1 MTAPLFSCYFDTK
14 AFDDIYTTRTVK
26 GLEKSMVHI
35 PYRKAPLTP
44 SILLQFN
51 AHLDLRDS
59 AHLAS
64 WSACLIGFFTFF
76 RTANLVP
83 PSLDTFSSRNT
94 LFRSSITFNSS
105 GVLITITRTKTCKA
119 GDISLVVPV
128 LHVLGFPL
136 LPHLHSTPHY
146 GPFLHLALI
155 LSSPFFPP
163 CTSLLLHHFQEP

>member
-83 PSLDTFSSRNT
+83 PSLDTFSSRN
-94 LFRSSITFNSS
+94 SS
-105 GVLITITRTKTCKA
+105 GALITITRTKTCKA

-146 GPFLHLALI
+146 GH
-155 LSSPFFPP
+155 
-163 CTSLLLHHFQEP
+163 E